1 MPRLALLPLY
11 LAALSAGTYTAF
23 RPTFES
29 GFAALQTDAGDT
41 LLNHYILEHTWKALA
56 DPGYRGSL
64 WSPPMFHPE
73 PLTLGYSENLFGVAP
88 LYWALR
94 PVLPAVL
101 AYQWW
106 MILLN
111 ALNFVAFAAVA
122 RRIGLP
128 VVLAIVGGYVWA
140 FGVVHLEQLRHQQMI
155 ARFWIPVAVYYAW
168 RLAAAP
174 SGRSLNR
181 AAGAVFLQTAC
192 CINTGWFLALGLA
205 VFVPLL
211 LFFEPGGWRRAA
223 AFARENWRTVT
234 LILGG
239 WGLAFAALGG
249 PYAAA
254 NWGVARGYGECLD
267 YLPTV
272 SAWLAGPEGS
282 FWYAA
287 IRPFRAGVG
296 TECTLFPG
304 LAALA
309 AGAVAVV
316 AARRW
321 WNDPAWGDHARLAAA
336 AVVAAAALVLL
347 TLDWSHGFGV
357 SGWWLARLLPG
368 GLAVRVVSRVYVS
381 VHLFLALG
389 GLVGVWMLIEAGLR
403 ADWAKAAAYAVA
415 AVGLVV
421 EQTGYDPPAFE
432 KDTFYPR
439 VEECAAAIRG
449 ADAAYLPSAWGP
461 IPHTGQLLAMW
472 AGLRANVPVVNG
484 YSGRCPPD
492 YPPDLPVTDDDLRT
506 WLAPRFRG
514 RVAIVEPCDPRN
526 VRYVVIE

>member
-1 MPRLALLPLY
+1 MPLPSLLPLY
-11 LAALSAGTYTAF
+11 LAVLLAGTYAAF
-23 RPTFES
+23 RPTFDS
-29 GFAALQTDAGDT
+29 GFAALQADPGDT

-56 DPGYRGSL
+56 DPAYRGSL

-94 PVLPAVL
+94 PLLPPDL

-106 MILLN
+106 MIVLN

-122 RRIGLP
+122 RRVGLP
-128 VVLAIVGGYVWA
+128 VVLAIVGGYLWA

-155 ARFWIPVAVYYAW
+155 ARFWMPVAVYYAW
-168 RLAAAP
+168 RLATAP

-181 AAGAVFLQTAC
+181 SAGAVFLQTAC
-192 CINTGWFLALGLA
+192 CINTGWFLALGLT

-223 AFARENWRTVT
+223 TFLRENRRAVA

-254 NWGVARGYGECLD
+254 NWGVARDYGECVD
-267 YLPTV
+267 YLPTA

-282 FWYAA
+282 FWYATL
-287 IRPFRAGVG
+287 RPFRAGVG

-304 LAALA
+304 SAGLV
-309 AGAVAVV
+309 AGAVAIV

-321 WNDPAWGDHARLAAA
+321 WADQDWKGYARLAAS

-347 TLDWSHGFGV
+347 TLDWSHGYGV

-381 VHLFLALG
+381 VHLFLTLG
-389 GLVGVWMLIEAGLR
+389 GLVGVWMLIEAGLQ
-403 ADWAKAAAYAVA
+403 APWAKAVAYAVA
-415 AVGLVV
+415 AFVLVV
-421 EQTGYDPPAFE
+421 EQTGYQPPAFE

-439 VEECAAAIRG
+439 VEACAAAIRG
-449 ADAAYLPSAWGP
+449 ADAAYLPAGWGD
-461 IPHTGQLLAMW
+461 IPETGQLLAMW

-484 YSGRCPPD
+484 YSGRTPAE
-492 YPPDLPVTDDDLRT
+492 YPLDVALTDDELRA

-526 VRYVVIE
+526 VRCIVIE